1 MSELPVV
8 DSTRVAKKLLANASD
23 YMYQVAQLE
32 VLAESL
38 RIERDSAR
46 NERDIA
52 RSETGLLRSA
62 LETLE
67 QQLQDDPI
75 ADVQNISSL
84 PEEGRA

>member
-8 DSTRVAKKLLANASD
+8 DSTKVAKKLLSSASD

-32 VLAESL
+32 VLAEAL
-38 RIERDSAR
+38 KIERDTAR

-52 RSETGLLRSA
+52 RSETSLLKGA

-67 QQLQDDPI
+67 REFQTGT
-75 ADVQNISSL
+75 ATDVPNISSL
-84 PEEGRA
+84 PEEGQA